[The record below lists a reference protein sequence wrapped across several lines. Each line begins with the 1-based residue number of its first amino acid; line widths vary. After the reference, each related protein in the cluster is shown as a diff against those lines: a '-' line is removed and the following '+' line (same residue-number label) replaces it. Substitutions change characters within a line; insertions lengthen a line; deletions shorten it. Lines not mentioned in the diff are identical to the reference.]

1 MVRADE
7 GKFYNRMPHFFKEV
21 RKLPLVYIENIAP
34 AEKFTPF
41 QKNYLKKSP
50 SPLSTLRSP
59 LSALHS
65 PRFMLQGIRFYL
77 SVPRQLPKFG
87 ARKKICAVNH
97 D

>member
-41 QKNYLKKSP
+41 QKNYLKIIP
-50 SPLSTLRSP
+50 SPLSTLR
-59 LSALHS
+59 S

-87 ARKKICAVNH
+87 ARKKYAP
-97 D
+97 